1 MEFDLRASV
10 RRSTINPSI
19 LDTGITL
26 RPCIVLKLRLVL
38 TPSTPS
44 SLFTLFVTNVVSLV
58 SSKSA
63 YVLISLLE
71 LSLWYRTTGTI
82 QQMMMFD
89 EPTELWVMLVAFEC
103 AGSAVWFG
111 CKGWGGLR
119 DDSALGGV
127 CSLRIFDFGVAPC
140 SKVL

>member
-26 RPCIVLKLRLVL
+26 QPCIVLKLRLVL

-44 SLFTLFVTNVVSLV
+44 SLFTLFVTNVVSLA

-63 YVLISLLE
+63 YVLISLLG

-82 QQMMMFD
+82 QHMMMFD
-89 EPTELWVMLVAFEC
+89 EPTELWAM
-103 AGSAVWFG
+103 
-111 CKGWGGLR
+111 
-119 DDSALGGV
+119 LGGV
-127 CSLRIFDFGVAPC
+127 
-140 SKVL
+140 